1 MGTYGY
7 YTGSMDIP
15 EERKEE
21 FFRQVVKLANYG
33 GMMDYERVSLYGY
46 DMALLKPVEICREG
60 RVYFDY
66 NYFEDDIWETAGYD
80 SNKTCFYSGKIGNF
94 EFCDVVTAIHFL
106 YEVNDDDAG
115 VTEVNDCVINADK
128 FVGWINHLLG
138 TAYSLKKRFRLWD
151 CVEKYALS
159 EEASERTLT
168 AYKVMEFIPYSMWRA
183 IGGLEFADLLYI
195 IKGTESLA
203 EQDFSQDSYPAD
215 VYRCKKAVTRFLEAN
230 TDDAM
235 EQIQGLLRRNREER
249 EQTDDAELAELAQF
263 SLFLPAR
270 VIAYL
275 TAEIRR
281 LDFWK
286 LWKEMHETVYH
297 DEVLKQY
304 AFEELEKEWK
314 SRREAPIPPVRTS
327 EFLRQDGHF
336 VFLDTPEEAQDKPKY
351 FISDDDRMYWW
362 DGSDEVILS
371 GELNQWLKALALE
384 HRELAEK
391 IAQGEMDQNEF
402 LKDFLTLLVEINHY
416 YKRIYPFHSMF
427 YDFLQNGSKREYRA
441 AVEQLRK
448 LADDNREEGSIIKTG
463 EYSWEV
469 TSRQVTHNIG
479 RIRLKRYLSV
489 MANRTLRQR
498 YFGF

>member
-21 FFRQVVKLANYG
+21 FFRQVVKLTNYG

-168 AYKVMEFIPYSMWRA
+168 AYKVMEFIPYSMWRYRRVGICRSVVYNKGDGEPGRA
-183 IGGLEFADLLYI
+183 GFQSGFLSCRCISVQKSSHEVFGGKYRRCHGTDSGTSPKEQGRAGADGRC
-195 IKGTESLA
+195 GTGGACAVLA
-203 EQDFSQDSYPAD
+203 VSSGAGDRLSDSRDQA
-215 VYRCKKAVTRFLEAN
+215 A
-230 TDDAM
+230 
-235 EQIQGLLRRNREER
+235 GLLEIMERN
-249 EQTDDAELAELAQF
+249 A
-263 SLFLPAR
+263 
-270 VIAYL
+270 
-275 TAEIRR
+275 
-281 LDFWK
+281 
-286 LWKEMHETVYH
+286 
-297 DEVLKQY
+297 
-304 AFEELEKEWK
+304 
-314 SRREAPIPPVRTS
+314 
-327 EFLRQDGHF
+327 
-336 VFLDTPEEAQDKPKY
+336 
-351 FISDDDRMYWW
+351 
-362 DGSDEVILS
+362 
-371 GELNQWLKALALE
+371 
-384 HRELAEK
+384 
-391 IAQGEMDQNEF
+391 
-402 LKDFLTLLVEINHY
+402 
-416 YKRIYPFHSMF
+416 
-427 YDFLQNGSKREYRA
+427 
-441 AVEQLRK
+441 
-448 LADDNREEGSIIKTG
+448 
-463 EYSWEV
+463 
-469 TSRQVTHNIG
+469 
-479 RIRLKRYLSV
+479 
-489 MANRTLRQR
+489 
-498 YFGF
+498 